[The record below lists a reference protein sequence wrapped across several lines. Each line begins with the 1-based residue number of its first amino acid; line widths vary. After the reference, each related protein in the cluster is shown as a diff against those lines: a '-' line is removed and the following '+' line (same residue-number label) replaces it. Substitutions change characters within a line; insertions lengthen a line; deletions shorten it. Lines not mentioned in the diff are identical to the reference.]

1 MTKLE
6 LSKEEL
12 KKFSCP
18 SYCKRTWMQYDKKTD
33 SIIKT
38 LETYEIEKGMILFC
52 VEPNGSVFSRP
63 YVATSDPLLNA
74 DYHLYFTC
82 KRLRDM
88 GLPDSF
94 KKLHPDIHI
103 I

>member
-12 KKFSCP
+12 KKFSRP

-52 VEPNGSVFSRP
+52 VEPNGDIFSRP
-63 YVATSDPLLNA
+63 YVATSAPFLNA
-74 DYHLYFTC
+74 DYCITFNC
-82 KRLRDM
+82 ECLREM